1 MLQQLGYIHNKFS
14 YLHWH
19 VISKKWYSYTFLHCP
34 ADNMQVFYAF
44 RQQPLPAIF
53 DVNKMCFK
61 LSSWFRL
68 NSFLRISSLFEE
80 TNSRFHSL
88 MIFIL
93 IYLSARTNML
103 ETQTLC
109 RWPFLSVGHE
119 TLKNTYR
126 STSSMSS
133 KFEFALARITMR
145 ICA

>member
-34 ADNMQVFYAF
+34 ADNMHVFYAF

-88 MIFIL
+88 MIFIF

-103 ETQTLC
+103 ETQTQLVT
-109 RWPFLSVGHE
+109 RLSRTHIVRRHRCQASLNSHWRE
-119 TLKNTYR
+119 
-126 STSSMSS
+126 
-133 KFEFALARITMR
+133 
-145 ICA
+145 